1 MTRQDKTESRAES
14 AQTAEAARGGDDGD
28 EGDDARAT
36 GFFEFGLVNMTL
48 S

>member
-1 MTRQDKTESRAES
+1 MTRQDKTKSRAES

-28 EGDDARAT
+28 EGDDAWAT
-36 GFFEFGLVNMTL
+36 GFFDFDLVNMIL